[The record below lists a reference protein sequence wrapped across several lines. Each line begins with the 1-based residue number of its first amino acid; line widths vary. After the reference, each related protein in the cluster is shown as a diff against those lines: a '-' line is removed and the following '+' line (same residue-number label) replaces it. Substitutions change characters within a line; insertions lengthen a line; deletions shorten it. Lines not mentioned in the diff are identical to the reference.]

1 MTADWTLKVED
12 FGRIA
17 AAEVTVKPLT
27 VLVGRNNSGKSY
39 LASLIWGLHHGRLE
53 APLGVDIGSD
63 AIIDGWLKRAE
74 ASGEEWTA
82 WSEDEQHALQ
92 VAWTRLVDASIGDF
106 CRRLFDTAGICPAK
120 VTLGA
125 PGLTRTWYARHQ
137 SGRAVWFST
146 TPFIVADT
154 LQASAAR
161 GDQVLGVALNTEPL
175 GWVEH
180 GTMSALAGH
189 SDNLLR
195 SQYKA
200 SDAVYLPA
208 SRTGFSLF
216 LSTFIEARVTSSLT
230 QEPRTQGSH
239 GSFTLPHI
247 HLLQAL
253 AAGFR
258 RKAGPFADEAM
269 RLERECLDGTIVVEA
284 PFGVA
289 NYRFLPDGCTDP
301 IGLQHS
307 SALVTELMPL
317 IVALRYAQGI
327 PFLVLE
333 EPEAHLHPKL
343 QRAVTRCLARLV
355 RRGVRV
361 LITTHSETVA
371 QQINNLIKLES
382 LDPEQRQRFGYD
394 ADEHLRLDE
403 VGVHEFVFREDGRT
417 VVETV
422 QPGPGG
428 FGMATF
434 NEPLLQFA
442 HETLA
447 LNALLE
453 GEGSEEPG

>member
-1 MTADWTLKVED
+1 MAADWTLKVED

-39 LASLIWGLHHGRLE
+39 LATLIWGLHHGGLRSPEEQELRCE
-53 APLGVDIGSD
+53 
-63 AIIDGWLKRAE
+63 AIIDGWLARAE
-74 ASGEEWTA
+74 VSDDDWTPWTDDEREGLRASWQE
-82 WSEDEQHALQ
+82 
-92 VAWTRLVDASIGDF
+92 VVDASIADF
-106 CRRLFDTAGICPAK
+106 CKQLFDSEGIRPARVVVDRPEWSSWFVNYKPEQRIQFSTQPAK
-120 VTLGA
+120 RPRGGGWFFTLNS
-125 PGLTRTWYARHQ
+125 R
-137 SGRAVWFST
+137 
-146 TPFIVADT
+146 
-154 LQASAAR
+154 AR
-161 GDQVLGVALNTEPL
+161 GEWASLGL
-175 GWVEH
+175 
-180 GTMSALAGH
+180 MSYLAGFPAGSLQPAYQPRH
-189 SDNLLR
+189 P
-195 SQYKA
+195 
-200 SDAVYLPA
+200 VYLPA

-216 LSTFIEARVTSSLT
+216 LSTFIASSVSSALT
-230 QEPRTQGSH
+230 QQPHLSNTG
-239 GSFTLPHI
+239 GTFTLPHV

-253 AAGFR
+253 AAGFG
-258 RKAGPFADEAM
+258 RKAGPFADEAI

-317 IVALRYAQGI
+317 IVALRYAQDI

-343 QRAVTRCLARLV
+343 QRVVTRCLARLV

-394 ADEHLRLDE
+394 ADEHLAVDE

-442 HETLA
+442 QETLA

>member
-1 MTADWTLKVED
+1 MAADWTLKVED

-39 LASLIWGLHHGRLE
+39 LATLIWGLHHGQLE
-53 APLGVDIGSD
+53 TFGEDIGCG

-74 ASGEEWTA
+74 ASGNEWTA
-82 WSEDEQHALQ
+82 WTEDEQHALQ
-92 VAWTRLVDASIGDF
+92 TAWPRFVDASIGDF
-106 CRRLFDTAGICPAK
+106 CRRLFDTDGIRPAK
-120 VTLGA
+120 VSVEA
-125 PGLTRTWYARHQ
+125 PGFARAWYAKRI
-137 SGRAVWFST
+137 GRLAYFST
-146 TPFIVADT
+146 KPGVMAGKLQDSVDHDVHMIDMGVNPWPTDGTESWALT
-154 LQASAAR
+154 L
-161 GDQVLGVALNTEPL
+161 
-175 GWVEH
+175 
-180 GTMSALAGH
+180 LAGH
-189 SDNLLR
+189 SIGPLR
-195 SQYKA
+195 PQYTP

-239 GSFTLPHI
+239 GSFTLPHV

-258 RKAGPFADEAM
+258 RKAGPFADEAI

-301 IGLQHS
+301 IGLQHT

-317 IVALRYAQGI
+317 IVALRYAQKI

-343 QRAVTRCLARLV
+343 QRAVIRCLARLV

-361 LITTHSETVA
+361 LITTHSATVA

-403 VGVHEFVFREDGRT
+403 VAMHELVFRDDGRT
-417 VVETV
+417 VSMAAEAT
-422 QPGPGG
+422 PAG
-428 FGMATF
+428 FGLPTL
-434 NEPLLQFA
+434 NEALYEFA
-442 HETLA
+442 RETLD
-447 LNALLE
+447 LNAIVE
-453 GEGSEEPG
+453 PERDEE